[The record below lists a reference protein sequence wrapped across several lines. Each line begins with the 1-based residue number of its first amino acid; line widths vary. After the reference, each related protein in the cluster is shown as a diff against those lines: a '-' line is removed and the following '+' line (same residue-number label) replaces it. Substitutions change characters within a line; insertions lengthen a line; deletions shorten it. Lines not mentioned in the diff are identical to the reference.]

1 MLRMSQ
7 IGEIRRMHAVEG
19 WGIKTIAKRLGVS
32 RNTVRRVLREEL
44 RCEPQQQRK
53 NQPRPKLGPYVE
65 VLEKILEEDE
75 HLPAPRRRNPQQ
87 LYEELQGHGY
97 TGALDSVRRYARR
110 WRAERGDGDRAA
122 FIPLTFGPGEAMQF
136 DWSREVACIGGVE
149 TVVKAAHA
157 RLCHSRFFLVQVFP
171 LERQEMMLEAM
182 KGAFHFFGG
191 VPRRTV
197 VDNLKAAVKEI
208 LVGRERRWQDRFE
221 GFCAHY
227 LTQPC
232 ATQPGKGSDKG
243 QVERQVE
250 VARRHFFRPAP
261 RVDSFEEL
269 NERLASQCLDFSR
282 RTPHPEVA
290 AKSVY
295 GMWEEEREALLS
307 LPPGD
312 FECCCIEDE
321 KKVDHYCTAA
331 FDANRYSVPS
341 RLVGHHVE
349 MRGYAWEVR
358 AFHKGCHVATHKRL
372 FGRGA
377 AAYDPMH
384 YLDLLAT
391 RPQALDNGKPFAGWQ
406 LPDVFGHARDVLRHR
421 GEGDKEFIRILLL
434 LREWDVETVAEA
446 LGEALAAGTPRA
458 NCVENI
464 LRRSLEPPV
473 QPAAVEEPQIPLLLT
488 REPQADPG
496 LYDTQLRTAAPGAA
510 PPAEFRDTSAEHQ
523 EDGEKSGWS
532 RRREKTK

>member
-1 MLRMSQ
+1 MSQ

-44 RCEPQQQRK
+44 RTEPPPPHKHQHK
-53 NQPRPKLGPYVE
+53 PKLGAFVE
-65 VLEKILEEDE
+65 VLEAMLAEDE
-75 HLPAPRRRNPQQ
+75 KLPASRRRDPRQ

-97 TGALDSVRRYARR
+97 AGAIDSVRRYAKR
-110 WRAERGDGDRAA
+110 WRAENGDVDRAG
-122 FIPLTFGPGEAMQF
+122 FIPLVFAPGEAMQF
-136 DWSREVACIGGVE
+136 DWSREVVCIGGME

-182 KGAFHFFGG
+182 KSAFHFFGG

-197 VDNLKAAVKEI
+197 VDNLKAAVREI
-208 LVGRERRWQDRFE
+208 LTGRERRWQDRFE

-250 VARRHFFRPAP
+250 VVRSHFFRPIP
-261 RVDSFEEL
+261 RADSIAEL
-269 NERLASQCLDFSR
+269 NERLRSQCLDWAR
-282 RTPHPEVA
+282 RTAHPDVA

-295 GMWEEEREALLS
+295 AMWEEERETLLS

-312 FECCCIEDE
+312 YECCCIDDE
-321 KKVDHYCTAA
+321 KKVDRYCTAA
-331 FDANRYSVPS
+331 FDGNRYSVPS
-341 RLVGHHVE
+341 RLTGHHVE

-358 AFHKGCHVATHKRL
+358 ALHKGRHVATHPRL
-372 FGRGA
+372 FGRGET
-377 AAYDPMH
+377 AYDPLH
-384 YLDLLAT
+384 YLDLLET
-391 RPQALDNGKPFAGWQ
+391 RPQALDNGKPFVSWQ

-434 LREWDVETVAEA
+434 LREHDVETVAAA
-446 LGEALAAGTPRA
+446 LSEALADGTPRA
-458 NCVENI
+458 GCVENI
-464 LRRSLEPPV
+464 IRRGMEPSEPP
-473 QPAAVEEPQIPLLLT
+473 PATTEPLIPLLLT
-488 REPQADPG
+488 SEPQADPG
-496 LYDTQLRTAAPGAA
+496 LYDTRLRKKALT
-510 PPAEFRDTSAEHQ
+510 
-523 EDGEKSGWS
+523 
-532 RRREKTK
+532 